1 MTIYTFS
8 TKQKRPEDTLLVAEV
23 KKYCEQKHL
32 NFSGL
37 VIQLLKEWQ
46 EKQNGHK

>member
-1 MTIYTFS
+1 MAIYTFS
-8 TKQKRPEDTLLVAEV
+8 TKNKRPDDTLLVAEV
-23 KKYCEQKHL
+23 KKYCVQKHL

-46 EKQNGHK
+46 EKQNERK